1 MSGCTTL
8 DTLTTVCSSTPP
20 LPAAGIGPGAFLAAY
35 ALLAAGYLAVY
46 VAGRR

>member
-20 LPAAGIGPGAFLAAY
+20 LPTTGVNLAALVAGA
-35 ALLAAGYLAVY
+35 ALFSFGIIATF